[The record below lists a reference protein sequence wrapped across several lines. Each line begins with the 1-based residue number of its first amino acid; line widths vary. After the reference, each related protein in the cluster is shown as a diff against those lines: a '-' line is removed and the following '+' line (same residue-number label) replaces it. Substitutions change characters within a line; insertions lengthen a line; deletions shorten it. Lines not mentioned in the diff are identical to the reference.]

1 MLKRL
6 LSLLLALTM
15 CFCLAACG
23 GNEEKPQKD
32 EDKNQVDTNPDDD
45 TQTPG
50 DGDIEIGGDDIADIP
65 LDGEDDDTV
74 EIPVGGES
82 TTGQPAG
89 GTTDNTPSGGTTSL
103 PVAIGSPAVTIAGE
117 PTQSPAEFFE
127 HAAFIGDSVTLK
139 LRNYNTANKS
149 LYGATFLCQGSYSA
163 AHAVN
168 NTMYLSYQ
176 GQNITPQDAL
186 KACGADKVFILLG
199 MNDIA
204 LHGIDKTIENWGKL
218 IANIRSTCPDIDIY
232 IQSGT
237 PIYLEGEVGSLTN
250 KNMDAYNVRL
260 LEFAKANNC
269 YYIDV
274 NTPFRNSNGGLAKV
288 YCSDA
293 YVHFTDTACKLWV
306 DILMKL
312 TVQ

>member
-1 MLKRL
+1 MLKKL

-15 CFCLAACG
+15 CLSLAACG
-23 GNEEKPQKD
+23 GNDSEPKKD
-32 EDKNQVDTNPDDD
+32 DNTQSETDTDNGSQTPDDSD
-45 TQTPG
+45 ITSG
-50 DGDIEIGGDDIADIP
+50 GDITDIP
-65 LDGEDDDTV
+65 LDGDEDTRGEGIVD
-74 EIPVGGES
+74 PPAGGDS
-82 TTGQPAG
+82 TTGGGNTSQPV
-89 GTTDNTPSGGTTSL
+89 T
-103 PVAIGSPAVTIAGE
+103 IGSPAVTVA
-117 PTQSPAEFFE
+117 PTASESPEDFFDNV
-127 HAAFIGDSVTLK
+127 AFIGDSVTLK
-139 LRNYNTANKS
+139 LRNYHTANKS
-149 LYGATFLCQGSYSA
+149 LYGAKFLCQGSYSV

-168 NTMYLSYQ
+168 NTMLLSYQ
-176 GQNITPQDAL
+176 GENMTPQDAL

-218 IANIRSTCPDIDIY
+218 VANIRSTCPDIEIY

-260 LEFAKANNC
+260 LAFAQENGC

-288 YCSDA
+288 YCSDS
-293 YVHFTDTACKLWV
+293 YVHFTDTACKVWV

-312 TVQ
+312 TVA

>member
-1 MLKRL
+1 MLKRF
-6 LSLLLALTM
+6 LSLFLALTM

-23 GNEEKPQKD
+23 GNEEKPKND
-32 EDKNQVDTNPDDD
+32 EDKNQVDTTPDDGAENA
-45 TQTPG
+45 G
-50 DGDIEIGGDDIADIP
+50 DGDIEIGGDITDIP
-65 LDGEDDDTV
+65 LDDDEDDTTDT
-74 EIPVGGES
+74 PS
-82 TTGQPAG
+82 G
-89 GTTDNTPSGGTTSL
+89 GTTDTPSGGTTDTPSGGGTTSL

-117 PTQSPAEFFE
+117 PTQAPAEFFE
-127 HAAFIGDSVTLK
+127 NAAFIGDSVTLK

-149 LYGATFLCQGSYSA
+149 LYGATFLCQGSYSVN
-163 AHAVN
+163 HAVN
-168 NTMYLSYQ
+168 NSMKLSYQ
-176 GQNITPQDAL
+176 GNNEITPQDAL

-260 LEFAKANNC
+260 LEFAKENGC